1 MDNDKNP
8 SRDIVSEDVVPKE
21 RSPLW
26 RLFVEEEG
34 VASNGWFSVYREDPG
49 HQLANILRLICLL
62 CISPIYFVYYFVKRL
77 TPRFNFL
84 RSSWSIE
91 SIKVIH
97 AILSRPPGSNSGGE
111 NPYVPGQFKPRWMI
125 KVTFKSPTS
134 RERDLQVIAWNANSS
149 KSYTAL
155 SYSYQDA
162 QDLMAEKYSNTT
174 TGGSTTRETFKKDPL
189 MTAWRQ
195 AVGDANE
202 ITHERWQ
209 KIDIRQRNA
218 RVFLDCYLDARAAQR
233 GKVAALENTEYV
245 WLDEFCLYPVDAPSL
260 RTRDEELGRMADI
273 FGFASAVCVY
283 CPRTGCSHV
292 NRDCSWGGR
301 LWTLSE
307 IVHTENIISLTRN
320 GQSDDPS
327 LPDYSLVPV
336 SGRHFRSEIQR
347 AAELEGQW
355 HLHAIMRH
363 ANNSGSTTWQHS
375 IHSMVVEAIMRN
387 EKSNETNK
395 FLAKALNG
403 LLPRRARP
411 QDLLGD
417 DGWTDLAWLLEL
429 NQGFYNSA
437 SLAAVCGLGE
447 KTQASSGWLGPPIY
461 PSAGNERLEPLVTA
475 FPIPT
480 GLFIMNPRVIG
491 LRPSLK
497 RDFKG
502 LFCSKEH
509 RLLQVCIHFLTR
521 PVFDKARPVS
531 GNNFTVFPYPSYR
544 YTQWHQ
550 PACRVTILELPG
562 LLELPE
568 LLELLKLPW
577 LLELHELA

>member
-1 MDNDKNP
+1 MNGNSNP
-8 SRDIVSEDVVPKE
+8 SQDIVSEDVTPKE
-21 RSPLW
+21 RNPLW
-26 RLFVEEEG
+26 RLFVEEAG
-34 VASNGWFSVYREDPG
+34 VASNGWFSVYREDIG
-49 HQLANILRLICLL
+49 HQFANTLRLICLL
-62 CISPIYFVYYFVKRL
+62 CISPIYFIYYFAKRL
-77 TPRFNFL
+77 TSQFNFL

-97 AILSRPPGSNSGGE
+97 AILSRPPGGGE

-125 KVTFKSPTS
+125 KVTFKNPTS
-134 RERDLQVIAWNANSS
+134 RERDLQIIAWNANSS

-155 SYSYQDA
+155 SYSFQDA
-162 QDLMAEKYSNTT
+162 RDLLIEKYPNSDIADT
-174 TGGSTTRETFKKDPL
+174 SAWDIFKKDPL

-195 AVGDANE
+195 QIGESNQIARQ
-202 ITHERWQ
+202 RWYS
-209 KIDIRQRNA
+209 IEVRQRNA

-233 GKVAALENTEYV
+233 RKATGLENTEYV
-245 WLDEFCLYPVDAPSL
+245 WLDEFCLYPADRPCLKA
-260 RTRDEELGRMADI
+260 RDEELSRMADI

-283 CPRTGCSHV
+283 CPREGCSHV
-292 NRDCSWGGR
+292 DSDCSWGGR

-320 GQSDDPS
+320 RPSDDPLSPSS
-327 LPDYSLVPV
+327 LDYSLIHV

-375 IHSMVVEAIMRN
+375 IHSMVIEAIMRN
-387 EKSNETNK
+387 EKSKEANN

-411 QDLLGD
+411 QDLLGK
-417 DGWTDLAWLLEL
+417 DGWADLAWLLEL

-447 KTQASSGWLGPPIY
+447 KAQVSSGWLGPPIY

-491 LRPSLK
+491 LRPCLK

-502 LFCSKEH
+502 LFNCKEH
-509 RLLQVCIHFLTR
+509 RVLQVCIHFLTR
-521 PVFDKARPVS
+521 PVSDKTRTGS
-531 GNNFTVFPYPSYR
+531 GNIITIFYYPSYR
-544 YTQWHQ
+544 YTGRHF
-550 PACRVTILELPG
+550 AF
-562 LLELPE
+562 
-568 LLELLKLPW
+568 
-577 LLELHELA
+577 